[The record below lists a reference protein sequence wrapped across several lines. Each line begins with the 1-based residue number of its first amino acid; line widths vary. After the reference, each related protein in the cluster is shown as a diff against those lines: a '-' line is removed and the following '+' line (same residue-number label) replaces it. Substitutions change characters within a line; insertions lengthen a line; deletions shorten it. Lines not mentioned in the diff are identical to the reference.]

1 MRLLQRIPSLGMA
14 FTTPASRTIRPH
26 AKARSGAMAL
36 RSIQA
41 YFVVALL
48 HLQSQWV

>member
-1 MRLLQRIPSLGMA
+1 MRATAQFVI
-14 FTTPASRTIRPH
+14 PASPIRPH

-41 YFVVALL
+41 FFVVALL
-48 HLQSQWV
+48 HLQGQWV

>member
-1 MRLLQRIPSLGMA
+1 MFSLVI
-14 FTTPASRTIRPH
+14 FFKCDPRQRTIRPH

-41 YFVVALL
+41 FFVVALL
-48 HLQSQWV
+48 HLQGQWV